1 MVLGLKREKGKKRNQ
16 WRERGGSVNRRR
28 IILMGRVGCAATNQS
43 GDDSKNRKRG
53 GGGGGGSAE
62 YGRWVEGKVS
72 KAGSRRF
79 LFDGPFLIGRDR
91 WWLLPF
97 ANLFI
102 DRTTGR
108 RAFWASPSQ
117 LANLIRSYVFPF
129 QPGINPLVGNGDA
142 CYSDDIVSPFFARYF
157 SLSLLS
163 PLVSIS
169 SFGYYHGT

>member
-28 IILMGRVGCAATNQS
+28 IILMGHVGCAATNQS
-43 GDDSKNRKRG
+43 GDDSKNRKRGG

-108 RAFWASPSQ
+108 RAF
-117 LANLIRSYVFPF
+117 
-129 QPGINPLVGNGDA
+129 
-142 CYSDDIVSPFFARYF
+142 
-157 SLSLLS
+157 
-163 PLVSIS
+163 
-169 SFGYYHGT
+169 